1 MSRVVDQSDYRS
13 ESSNIRPLPVESRP
27 RPVPESDND
36 TQAAI
41 SKYVRVALRYKWSIL
56 ALALVGLVIG
66 ILKAANAVPIYRAE
80 ATVAIGPDY
89 SNAVPGQNLNL
100 YYAVSWRFYETQ
112 YEMIRSRAVAE
123 RVVEKL
129 GLVHRKDVNKP
140 AQQRAGL
147 MDTVKDRLGL
157 EKLAAALGLEDL
169 VDEGESNADVALDMM
184 SPEQLERRTESLAAM
199 IRGGVSVSGSEQSQI
214 ARVRFESPD
223 PAFAAEAANAVVD
236 AYIELG
242 LEARLDRTQRTSA
255 WLTERLEDLR
265 KKVAESENRLQ
276 AFQQREGV
284 VDSESMEQISS
295 SKLQFLNDEVIRT
308 QKEVAELS
316 DRYGPKHPRMINAKA
331 ELESART
338 RLDEASRSIVLD
350 TTKQFELSKLER
362 EVAADRQLYES
373 FMEKFEESDMSSQ
386 YTMTNAQ
393 IIDEAKVPGSPIKPD
408 KNRFVLQ
415 WGLIGLFCGVLFSLF
430 REQLH
435 NKFRTNEDV
444 EQKLALPVLGVVPM
458 LGRKGKRLEKNRSRK
473 SLKKGD
479 QASMPERYFLE
490 DSKSAFSEAIN
501 HVRTGITYS
510 DVDNPPQTIL
520 ITSSVQGEGKTTL
533 ASNLA
538 LSFAQLGRTLL
549 IDADLRKPRIEY
561 IMGDNAHAGG
571 LVEYVAGIRTLQECI
586 MQDSECSSLYVLK
599 GGTIPPNP
607 LELLSSRT
615 LERTITQ
622 LKSDFS
628 HIIIDTAPILP
639 VSDAIVLGHMADSL
653 LLVVQTERTTTKM
666 ARDGLKRLENAGIRT
681 MGVVLTQVNM
691 RSSSYYYDG
700 KYQYYYGGYYRSPGD
715 VSA

>member
-1 MSRVVDQSDYRS
+1 MSRAVDQSNYRS
-13 ESSNIRPLPVESRP
+13 ESSNIRPLPVESRQ
-27 RPVPESDND
+27 RPVPEADND
-36 TQAAI
+36 TQTAI
-41 SKYVRVALRYKWSIL
+41 TRYVRLVLRYKWSIL
-56 ALALVGLVIG
+56 ALALVGLVVG
-66 ILKAANAVPIYRAE
+66 GLKAANTVPIYQAE

-129 GLVHRKDVNKP
+129 GLVHRRDVNKP
-140 AQQRAGL
+140 ARRQAGL
-147 MDTVKDRLGL
+147 LDSVKGVLEL
-157 EKLAAALGLEDL
+157 EKLAQSLGLADL
-169 VDEGESNADVALDMM
+169 VDEGESNVDVALDMM
-184 SPEQLERRTESLAAM
+184 SPDQLERRKESLAGM
-199 IRGGVSVSGSEQSQI
+199 VRGGVSVSGSEQSQI

-223 PAFAAEAANAVVD
+223 PAFAAEVANAVVD

-265 KKVAESENRLQ
+265 TKVAESEDRLQ
-276 AFQQREGV
+276 AFQQREGL
-284 VDSESMEQISS
+284 VDSQSMEQISS

-338 RLDEASRSIVLD
+338 RLEEASRSIVLD

-362 EVAADRQLYES
+362 EVAANRQLYES
-373 FMEKFEESDMSSQ
+373 FMKKFEESDMSSQ
-386 YTMTNAQ
+386 YTITNAQ
-393 IIDEAKVPGSPIKPD
+393 IIDAARVPDSTVRPD

-415 WGLIGLFCGVLFSLF
+415 WGLVGLFCGVLLSLF

-435 NKFRTNEDV
+435 NTFRSNEDI

-458 LGRKGKRLEKNRSRK
+458 LDKKGKRLDRGRGRKRSRL
-473 SLKKGD
+473 SED
-479 QASMPERYFLE
+479 QVAPERYFLE
-490 DSKSAFSEAIN
+490 DSKSAFAEAVN
-501 HVRTGITYS
+501 HVRTGIAYS

-549 IDADLRKPRIEY
+549 IDADLRKPRVEY
-561 IMGDNAHAGG
+561 ITATNAQGG
-571 LVEYVAGIRTLQECI
+571 LVEYVAGIRPLHECVV
-586 MQDSECSSLYVLK
+586 QDPECPSLYILK

-607 LELLSSRT
+607 LELLSSQT
-615 LERTITQ
+615 LARTITE
-622 LKSDFS
+622 LRGKFS

-639 VSDAIVLGHMADSL
+639 VSDAIVLGHLADSL
-653 LLVVQTERTTTKM
+653 LLVVQAERTTVKM
-666 ARDGLKRLENAGIRT
+666 ARDGLKRLENGGIRS
-681 MGVVLTQVNM
+681 MGVVLTQVQVR
-691 RSSSYYYDG
+691 RSPYYYDG
-700 KYQYYYGGYYRSPGD
+700 KYQYYYGGYYRSAGD
-715 VSA
+715 NPA

>member
-1 MSRVVDQSDYRS
+1 MDQGTYPRD
-13 ESSNIRPLPVESRP
+13 SSNIRPLPVENRQRP
-27 RPVPESDND
+27 APEPDGD
-36 TQAAI
+36 AQTAVT
-41 SKYVRVALRYKWSIL
+41 KYVRVALRYKWSIL
-56 ALALVGLVIG
+56 ALTLIGLAVGAV
-66 ILKAANAVPIYRAE
+66 KAANSVPIYQAE

-112 YEMIRSRAVAE
+112 YEMIRSRAVAQ

-129 GLVHRKDVNKP
+129 GLVHRKDVNKSP
-140 AQQRAGL
+140 TPNPGALAL
-147 MDTVKDRLGL
+147 AKDFLGL
-157 EKLAAALGLEDL
+157 EEL
-169 VDEGESNADVALDMM
+169 VEESESNTEVALDMQ
-184 SPEQLERRTESLAAM
+184 SPEQLEQRRESLANT
-199 IRGGVSVSGSEQSQI
+199 IRGGVSVGGSDQSQV
-214 ARVRFESPD
+214 ARVRFQSPD
-223 PAFAAEAANAVVD
+223 PELAAEVANTVVD

-265 KKVAESENRLQ
+265 MKVAESENRLQ
-276 AFQQREGV
+276 AFQQREGL
-284 VDSESMEQISS
+284 VDSDSMEEISS
-295 SKLQFLNDEVIRT
+295 SRLKFLNDEVIRT

-316 DRYGPKHPRMINAKA
+316 DRYGPKHPRMVNAKA
-331 ELESART
+331 ELESARN
-338 RLDEASRSIVLD
+338 RLEEASQSIVLD
-350 TTKQFELSKLER
+350 TSKQFELSKLER
-362 EVAADRQLYES
+362 EVAANRQMYES
-373 FMEKFEESDMSSQ
+373 FMTKFEESDMSSQ

-393 IIDEAKVPGSPIKPD
+393 IIDEAKVPGSPIRPD
-408 KNRFVLQ
+408 KNRFVMQ

-435 NKFRTNEDV
+435 NTFRTNEDI

-458 LGRKGKRLEKNRSRK
+458 LDRKGKRLDRGRSRK
-473 SLKKGD
+473 PVKKAD
-479 QASMPERYFLE
+479 QQSMPERHFLE

-533 ASNLA
+533 ATNLA
-538 LSFAQLGRTLL
+538 LSFAHLGRTLL

-561 IMGDNAHAGG
+561 VMGENAHAGG
-571 LVEYVAGIRTLQECI
+571 LVEYVAGIRTLQECVV
-586 MQDSECSSLYVLK
+586 QDTECPSLYVLK

-615 LERTITQ
+615 LARTITQ
-622 LKSDFS
+622 LKSKFS

-639 VSDAIVLGHMADSL
+639 VSDAIVLGHIADSL
-653 LLVVQTERTTTKM
+653 LLVVQAERTTTKM
-666 ARDGLKRLENAGIRT
+666 ARDGIKRLENAGIRT

-691 RSSSYYYDG
+691 RSSAYYYDG
-700 KYQYYYGGYYRSPGD
+700 KYQYYYGGYYTSPGD
-715 VSA
+715 ASA